1 MENKFAE
8 NLRLAREKK
17 DLSQADLAERTGL
30 QPSAISHFEA
40 GRRSPSFD
48 NLKRL
53 ADALNVPIDSL
64 LGRESK
70 RQVEGPVAEKLF
82 RNFEKLSA
90 TDQETLSNFANGFN
104 TALTR
109 HIYVHQDHIGSN
121 DSYLGDDIQCI
132 R

>member
-1 MENKFAE
+1 VDNKFAE
-8 NLRLAREKK
+8 NLRIAREKK
-17 DLSQADLAERTGL
+17 ELSQADLADRTGL

-70 RQVEGPVAEKLF
+70 HQVEGPVAEKLF

-90 TDQETLSNFANGFN
+90 ADQETLSNFAKMLAEQNARKKG
-104 TALTR
+104 
-109 HIYVHQDHIGSN
+109 G
-121 DSYLGDDIQCI
+121 
-132 R
+132 